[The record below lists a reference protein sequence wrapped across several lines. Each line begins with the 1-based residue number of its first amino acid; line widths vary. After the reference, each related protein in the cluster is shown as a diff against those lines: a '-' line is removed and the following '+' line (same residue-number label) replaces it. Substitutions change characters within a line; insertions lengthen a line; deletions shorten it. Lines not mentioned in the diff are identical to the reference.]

1 MKHVS
6 SYFDKAETATEK
18 FAWWPVT
25 TTISGKRIWL
35 KTYVRLDIFFDD
47 MGIPPRKDRSWV
59 LIYSK
64 NEYLLYQITK
74 DHSCLALK

>member
-1 MKHVS
+1 MKHIG
-6 SYFDKAETATEK
+6 SYFDKTETAIEK

-35 KTYVRLDIFFDD
+35 KPYVRLDIYFDD
-47 MGIPPRKDRSWV
+47 MGIPPCKERSWV

-74 DHSCLALK
+74 